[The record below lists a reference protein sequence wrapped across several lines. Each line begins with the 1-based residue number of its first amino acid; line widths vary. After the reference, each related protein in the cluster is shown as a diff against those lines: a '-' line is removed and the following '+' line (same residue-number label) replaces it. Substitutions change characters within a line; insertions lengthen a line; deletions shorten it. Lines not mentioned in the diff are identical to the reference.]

1 MSLASVG
8 RSWVARGEARVWN
21 QGTVCIRSWA
31 SHCPPPHKAT
41 GQGVGGQAAGSVLFL
56 PVTPRPSYHQAL
68 CPPQVTC
75 MSAWQPQT
83 WRTSYTAHRRTSC
96 SFSGSTPARSRG
108 CTRRSGGCS
117 NIALVW
123 GWGHP
128 ATFRDRG
135 RAGAGSPRPVLQ
147 GCRAKQNLSSRQFHT
162 GCLQSCARGVRR
174 GFHFPPL
181 GG

>member
-1 MSLASVG
+1 MSLASIG
-8 RSWVARGEARVWN
+8 RSRVARGEARVWN
-21 QGTVCIRSWA
+21 QGTLCIRSQA

-41 GQGVGGQAAGSVLFL
+41 GRGVGGQAAGSVLFL
-56 PVTPRPSYHQAL
+56 PVTPRPSCHQTL
-68 CPPQVTC
+68 CLPQVTC

-96 SFSGSTPARSRG
+96 SFSGSTQARSRG

-117 NIALVW
+117 NIARVW

-128 ATFRDRG
+128 ATFRDWG
-135 RAGAGSPRPVLQ
+135 RAGGMQSKAEPVIKTISHWLPPELRQ
-147 GCRAKQNLSSRQFHT
+147 G
-162 GCLQSCARGVRR
+162 RR